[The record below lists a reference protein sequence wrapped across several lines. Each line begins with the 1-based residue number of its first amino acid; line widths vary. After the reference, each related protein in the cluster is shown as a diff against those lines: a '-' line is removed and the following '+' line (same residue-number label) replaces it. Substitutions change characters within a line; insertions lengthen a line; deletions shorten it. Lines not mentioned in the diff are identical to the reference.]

1 MSFKGQLEAFVRK
14 TEGNMALATKK
25 VLIDIGARI
34 VERTPVGD
42 PSIWAGPAPKGYVGG
57 RARGS
62 WQYSINAPASGDTI
76 VIDPTGASTVA
87 AITNKINPI
96 PAIHYISSNLPYIQ
110 ALENGWSSQAPNGMV
125 GLTAI
130 EFSNIVDVAVRG
142 SRG

>member
-1 MSFKGQLEAFVRK
+1 MSFKGQLDAFSRK

-25 VLIDIGARI
+25 VLIDIGARL

-42 PSIWAGPAPKGYVGG
+42 PTLWAGPAPAGYVGG

-62 WQYSINAPASGDTI
+62 WQYSIGSPAVGDTGN
-76 VIDPTGASTVA
+76 IDAAGSATVA
-87 AITNKINPI
+87 SITASIKPI
-96 PAIHYISSNLPYIQ
+96 PGIHYITSNLPYIQ
-110 ALENGWSSQAPNGMV
+110 ALEHGWSSQAPGGMV

-142 SRG
+142 ARR